1 MALTA
6 YLGEQDSVEALVQ
19 VGNRA
24 LVVVGYMAV
33 VVAVV
38 EGDTLVSD
46 RVPAAW
52 AEVSEEAVA

>member
-1 MALTA
+1 MEA
-6 YLGEQDSVEALVQ
+6 SVQE
-19 VGNRA
+19 GNRA

-33 VVAVV
+33 VVAAV
-38 EGDTLVSD
+38 EGDALVSD

>member
-38 EGDTLVSD
+38 EGDALVSD

>member
-6 YLGEQDSVEALVQ
+6 ALGEHDSVETSVQ
-19 VGNRA
+19 EGNRA

-38 EGDTLVSD
+38 ERDALVSD